1 MANQQGRSSN
11 YAQDIN
17 ISQSDTSSVFLL
29 LPERPAIWKTRCA
42 IPINMGWIQDY
53 RRQSSQDSHLQQDV
67 ESQFAAAARSRWQEL
82 GDELR
87 ADVAEFNKQGTGAE
101 LAVEGE
107 DTYRVR
113 NSGSGLELALK
124 ADFDNH
130 SVSYDYS
137 AINQRSAG
145 VPEGGMLSMR
155 QSRRG
160 NVEFYSADERLTSEE
175 TRQVLLEPLLFPKQ
189 SAA

>member
-1 MANQQGRSSN
+1 MTNYPGANLLIVQ
-11 YAQDIN
+11 IL
-17 ISQSDTSSVFLL
+17 TSRNTIHQVFSYSWRKDSHLHG
-29 LPERPAIWKTRCA
+29 KMCH
-42 IPINMGWIQDY
+42 PINMGWIQDH
-53 RRQSSQDSHLQQDV
+53 RRQTSQDSHHQQDA
-67 ESQFAAAARSRWQEL
+67 ETQFAAAARSRWQEL
-82 GDELR
+82 GNELR
-87 ADVAEFNKQGTGAE
+87 ADVAEFNKQGSGAE
-101 LAVEGE
+101 LAIEGE
-107 DTYRVR
+107 NTYRVS
-113 NSGSGLELALK
+113 NSSAGLELELK

-130 SVSYDYS
+130 SVSYDYK

-160 NVEFYSADERLTSEE
+160 DVEFYSADERLTSEE

>member
-1 MANQQGRSSN
+1 M
-11 YAQDIN
+11 
-17 ISQSDTSSVFLL
+17 
-29 LPERPAIWKTRCA
+29 CH
-42 IPINMGWIQDY
+42 PIDMGWIQDY
-53 RRQSSQDSHLQQDV
+53 RRQSSQNAHGQLDQ
-67 ESQFAAAARSRWQEL
+67 ESQFAAAARSRWREL

-87 ADVAEFNKQGTGAE
+87 ADLAEFNKPDTGAE

-113 NSGSGLELALK
+113 NSGSGLELVLK
-124 ADFDNH
+124 ADFENH
-130 SVSYDYS
+130 SVRYDYA
-137 AINQRSAG
+137 AINQQSAG

-160 NVEFYSADERLTSEE
+160 DVEFYSADERLTSEE

-189 SAA
+189 AAA

>member
-1 MANQQGRSSN
+1 
-11 YAQDIN
+11 
-17 ISQSDTSSVFLL
+17 
-29 LPERPAIWKTRCA
+29 
-42 IPINMGWIQDY
+42 MGWIQDY
-53 RRQSSQDSHLQQDV
+53 RRQSSQDSHPQDS
-67 ESQFAAAARSRWQEL
+67 ESQFAAAARLRWREL

-107 DTYRVR
+107 DTYQVR
-113 NSGSGLELALK
+113 SSGSGLELVLK
-124 ADFDNH
+124 ADFNNH
-130 SVSYDYS
+130 SASYDYT

-160 NVEFYSADERLTSEE
+160 DVEFYSADERLTSEE
-175 TRQVLLEPLLFPKQ
+175 TRQVLLEPLLFPRQ
-189 SAA
+189 SSAA

>member
-1 MANQQGRSSN
+1 
-11 YAQDIN
+11 
-17 ISQSDTSSVFLL
+17 
-29 LPERPAIWKTRCA
+29 
-42 IPINMGWIQDY
+42 MGWIQDY
-53 RRQSSQDSHLQQDV
+53 RRQTSQDSDHQPDP
-67 ESQFAAAARSRWQEL
+67 ESQFAAAARARWLEL

-87 ADVAEFNKQGTGAE
+87 ADVTEFNKQGSDAD
-101 LAVEGE
+101 LSVEGE
-107 DTYRVR
+107 DKYSVR

-130 SVSYDYS
+130 SVSYNYT

-160 NVEFYSADERLTSEE
+160 DVEFYSADERLTSEE

>member
-1 MANQQGRSSN
+1 
-11 YAQDIN
+11 
-17 ISQSDTSSVFLL
+17 
-29 LPERPAIWKTRCA
+29 
-42 IPINMGWIQDY
+42 MGWIQDY
-53 RRQSSQDSHLQQDV
+53 RRQTSQDSDHQPDP
-67 ESQFAAAARSRWQEL
+67 ESQFAASARARWLEL

-87 ADVAEFNKQGTGAE
+87 ADVTEFNKQGSDAD
-101 LAVEGE
+101 LSVDGE
-107 DTYRVR
+107 DKYSVR

-130 SVSYDYS
+130 SVSYNYT

-160 NVEFYSADERLTSEE
+160 DVEFYSADERLTSEE

>member
-1 MANQQGRSSN
+1 
-11 YAQDIN
+11 
-17 ISQSDTSSVFLL
+17 
-29 LPERPAIWKTRCA
+29 
-42 IPINMGWIQDY
+42 MGWIQDY
-53 RRQSSQDSHLQQDV
+53 RRQNSQDTNHQTDP
-67 ESQFAAAARSRWQEL
+67 ESQFAAAARSRWLEL

-87 ADVAEFNKQGTGAE
+87 ADVAEFNKQGSGAD
-101 LAVEGE
+101 LTTDGE
-107 DTYRVR
+107 DRYRVR
-113 NSGSGLELALK
+113 NSTSGLELLLA

-130 SVSYDYS
+130 SVRYDYM

-160 NVEFYSADERLTSEE
+160 AVEFYSADERLTSEE
-175 TRQVLLEPLLFPKQ
+175 TRQVLLEPLLFPRQ

>member
-1 MANQQGRSSN
+1 M
-11 YAQDIN
+11 
-17 ISQSDTSSVFLL
+17 
-29 LPERPAIWKTRCA
+29 CH
-42 IPINMGWIQDY
+42 PIDMGWIQDY
-53 RRQSSQDSHLQQDV
+53 RRQSSQNAHGQLDP
-67 ESQFAAAARSRWQEL
+67 ESQFAAAARSRWREL

-87 ADVAEFNKQGTGAE
+87 ADVAEFNKPDTGAE

-113 NSGSGLELALK
+113 NSGSGLELVLK
-124 ADFDNH
+124 ADFENH
-130 SVSYDYS
+130 SVRYDYA
-137 AINQRSAG
+137 AINQQSAG

-160 NVEFYSADERLTSEE
+160 DVEFYSADERLTSEE

-189 SAA
+189 TAA

>member
-1 MANQQGRSSN
+1 
-11 YAQDIN
+11 
-17 ISQSDTSSVFLL
+17 
-29 LPERPAIWKTRCA
+29 
-42 IPINMGWIQDY
+42 MGWIQDY
-53 RRQSSQDSHLQQDV
+53 RRQSSQDSHGQPAP
-67 ESQFAAAARSRWQEL
+67 ESQFATAARSRWREL

-87 ADVAEFNKQGTGAE
+87 ADVAEFNKQGTGAD
-101 LAVEGE
+101 LVMEGE

-113 NSGSGLELALK
+113 NSGSGLELVLK

-130 SVSYDYS
+130 SASYDYA

-189 SAA
+189 SSAA